1 MTAIAADAPTLD
13 IAKVIGSTF
22 GVLGRN
28 FLPFLGMTALLVGA
42 PMAIVSLGLL
52 DLIAAPDNMNLGLE
66 AFGTFAIGFL
76 VSIITNAL
84 LQGALVYGTVRDLN
98 GARASFGEC
107 LAMGLRNLLPVLLLS
122 ILMALALIVGFLLLI
137 VPALMMLAAWC
148 VIVPARVSEQTGV
161 IEAFGRSAELTRG
174 NRWRI
179 FALMLLFLVLTWI
192 VGLLLSPL
200 SLAALT
206 AGPQGLVLSQM
217 ISNTVSS
224 VINGLIGA
232 TGASVIYV
240 ELKRLK
246 EGLAPDALA
255 ALFD

>member
-1 MTAIAADAPTLD
+1 MTAIAAEAPKLD

-28 FLPFLGMTALLVGA
+28 FVPFAGLTVLMVGV

-52 DLIAAPDNMNLGLE
+52 DVVVDPASMDFGMEDVGL
-66 AFGTFAIGFL
+66 FVIGFL
-76 VSIITNAL
+76 VSIITSAV

-98 GARASFGEC
+98 GARATFAEC
-107 LAMGLRNLLPVLLLS
+107 LAMGLRNFLPVILLS
-122 ILMALALIVGFLLLI
+122 ILMGLALIVGFMLLI
-137 VPALMMLAAWC
+137 VPGVMLLVAWC
-148 VIVPARVSEQTGV
+148 VAVPARVSEQTGL

-179 FALMLLFLVLTWI
+179 FGLMLLFLVLTWI
-192 VGLLLSPL
+192 VGALLTPISI
-200 SLAALT
+200 AAMT
-206 AGPQGLVLSQM
+206 AGPQGMVLGQM
-217 ISNTVSS
+217 INSTVSG
-224 VINGLIGA
+224 VINALIGA

>member
-1 MTAIAADAPTLD
+1 MTAIAAEAPKLD

-28 FLPFLGMTALLVGA
+28 FLPFAGLTVLMVGV
-42 PMAIVSLGLL
+42 PTAIVSIGLL
-52 DLIAAPDNMNLGLE
+52 DVVADPGSVDIGLRS
-66 AFGTFAIGFL
+66 AGMFTTWFL
-76 VSIITNAL
+76 VSIITGAV

-98 GARASFGEC
+98 GAKPTLAEC
-107 LAMGLRNLLPVLLLS
+107 LATGLRHFLPVILLS
-122 ILMALALIVGFLLLI
+122 ILMGLALIVGFMLLV
-137 VPALMMLAAWC
+137 VPGVMLLVAWC
-148 VIVPARVSEQTGV
+148 VAVPARVSEQTGL

-179 FALMLLFLVLTWI
+179 FGLMLLFLVLTWV
-192 VGLLLSPL
+192 VGALLTPI
-200 SLAALT
+200 SLVALA
-206 AGPQGLVLSQM
+206 AGPQGMVLSQM
-217 ISNTVSS
+217 IISTVSG
-224 VINGLIGA
+224 VINALIGA
-232 TGASVIYV
+232 TGASVMYV

>member
-1 MTAIAADAPTLD
+1 MTAITAEAPKLD

-28 FLPFLGMTALLVGA
+28 FAAFAGLTLVMVGV
-42 PMAIVSLGLL
+42 PMAIVSVGLFDLLGDPASL
-52 DLIAAPDNMNLGLE
+52 DVGLE
-66 AFGTFAIGFL
+66 SFGVLGIGVL
-76 VSIITNAL
+76 VSIVTSTV

-98 GARASFGEC
+98 GSKATFAES
-107 LAMGLRNLLPVLLLS
+107 LAVGLRNFLPLILLS

-137 VPALMMLAAWC
+137 VPAVMMMAAW
-148 VIVPARVSEQTGV
+148 VVAVPARVSEQTGV

-174 NRWRI
+174 HRWRI

-192 VGLLLSPL
+192 VGVLLSPL
-200 SLAALT
+200 SVAAMT
-206 AGPQGLVLSQM
+206 VGPHGMILSQM
-217 ISNTVSS
+217 ITNTVSS
-224 VINGLIGA
+224 LINALIGA